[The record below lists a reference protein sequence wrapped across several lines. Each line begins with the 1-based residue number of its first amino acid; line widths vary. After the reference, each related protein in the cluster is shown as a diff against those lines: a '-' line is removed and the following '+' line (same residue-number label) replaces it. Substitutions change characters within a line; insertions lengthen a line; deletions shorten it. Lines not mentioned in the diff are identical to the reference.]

1 MALLATPCS
10 APDSIMEELPRA
22 PLLLHAPVPPAEQC
36 ERLRIAVL
44 QAAERSAES
53 MGELRAAVREFTLA
67 LREQGTTPEQVLI
80 ALKNVIYNRS
90 FPAIAVHPTEWASGT
105 RLHEKIST
113 WCIEEFFSEKTA

>member
-1 MALLATPCS
+1 M
-10 APDSIMEELPRA
+10 D
-22 PLLLHAPVPPAEQC
+22 
-36 ERLRIAVL
+36 
-44 QAAERSAES
+44 
-53 MGELRAAVREFTLA
+53 A
-67 LREQGTTPEQVLI
+67 LREAVRDFTLVLKQDGTTPEHVLI